1 MLDKIHKLEKKVVDH
16 LNKRGWNLTH
26 TGEGILPYDAEG
38 KTPKGFDCVIEMKFR
53 EKYYDTKLL
62 ELAKYKKLMKLDVD
76 IHKFYFVS
84 DPNGGYMFWLNEM
97 NDVQESTLYCPQK
110 TFWNSKKQNKN
121 IFLLKEEQAI
131 AKFEH
136 YATY

>member
-1 MLDKIHKLEKKVVDH
+1 
-16 LNKRGWNLTH
+16 
-26 TGEGILPYDAEG
+26 
-38 KTPKGFDCVIEMKFR
+38 MKFR
-53 EKYYDTKLL
+53 DKYYDTKLL
-62 ELAKYKKLMKLDVD
+62 ELAKYRKLMKLDSD
-76 IHKFYFVS
+76 IQKFYFVS
-84 DPNGGYMFWLNEM
+84 DPNGGYMFWLNKM
-97 NDVQESTLYCPQK
+97 KDFQESTLYCPQK

>member
-1 MLDKIHKLEKKVVDH
+1 MLDKIYALEKKVLNH
-16 LNKRGWNLTH
+16 LNSKGWDLVH
-26 TGEGILPYDAEG
+26 TGEGTLPYDAKG

-53 EKYYDTKLL
+53 DKYYDTKLL
-62 ELAKYKKLMKLDVD
+62 ELAKYRKLMKLDSD
-76 IHKFYFVS
+76 IQKFYFVS
-84 DPNGGYMFWLNEM
+84 DPNGGYMFWLNKM
-97 NDVQESTLYCPQK
+97 KDFQESTLYCPQK